1 MMYRNIYLYMSDNY
15 LKLNYFKK
23 MTENGPFA
31 VSVKIGIKDNKKRML
46 LNC

>member
-1 MMYRNIYLYMSDNY
+1 
-15 LKLNYFKK
+15 

-46 LNC
+46 LSKKNLYSDTVFHIVSLFLYSEW